1 MRSGTQNSNNVLYQ
15 KQVIQI
21 LKYKDYNSYN
31 NLDQYAIIMN
41 TNNYLMIFNIN
52 GLKILRKFVEKS
64 THIRFGFLTTFN
76 KPLMQL
82 YYHLLFSKTRFYK
95 S

>member
-1 MRSGTQNSNNVLYQ
+1 MRSVTQNSNKVLYQ
-15 KQVIQI
+15 KQVMQI

-31 NLDQYAIIMN
+31 NFYQYAIIMN
-41 TNNYLMIFNIN
+41 TNNYMMIFNIN
-52 GLKILRKFVEKS
+52 GLMMLRKAVENS
-64 THIRFGFLTTFN
+64 TYIKLGFLATFN

-82 YYHLLFSKTRFYK
+82 YYHLSFSKARLYK